1 MKIKHTSLHYF
12 SDASET
18 GYGVVAYIRSVREN
32 EEVFCNI
39 VMAKSRVAPLKFM
52 SIPRFELTAAALV
65 VKNAVQFREELDKE
79 VHDEVFWT
87 DSRVVLGYI

>member
-32 EEVFCNI
+32 GEIFCNI
-39 VMAKSRVAPLKFM
+39 VMAKSRVAPSKFM
-52 SIPRFELTAAALV
+52 SVR
-65 VKNAVQFREELDKE
+65 N
-79 VHDEVFWT
+79 
-87 DSRVVLGYI
+87 